1 MNIHEL
7 NLLVVED
14 DDFQRQTLL
23 TMLRSLGVT
32 TISGASNGKQALEHI
47 RGVNSKPVDIA
58 LCDLNMPEM
67 DGMEFLR
74 HLGQESHNTAV
85 IITSAEDSK
94 LLASVGR
101 MTKMYGIQ
109 LLGAIEK
116 PIMLAHLKELLS
128 KYDRSAKKEQPSIS
142 AKSFTLEEILQ
153 GIRANQFEPYY
164 QPKVDLK
171 TGRLVGAEALARWIH
186 PEQGVIGP
194 SSFIPQLEQ
203 ARNVDNLTFH
213 ILKKSALACRSF
225 HDQGHLL
232 TISVN
237 LSLVSLDDTTL
248 ADKIT
253 QVVREAGIDPQYI
266 VLEITESAAMTE
278 TAHALENLARLC
290 MNGFALS
297 IDDYGTGYSSMQQ
310 LTRVAFSELK
320 IDQSF
325 VKDFADNKALR
336 VVVESSIDM
345 AHKLLVKSVAEGV
358 ESQQDWDTLAS
369 IGCDTAQGYFIAKP
383 MDLTAFYAF
392 IANYKNK
399 PVAQLPQSGPQT
411 SLNQNK
417 IKILVVD
424 DDDFARKIIL
434 RVLHDF
440 GFSNIIDIDSAESA
454 IKLFEGN
461 TFDLV
466 ITDINMPGMN
476 GLEFIRLI
484 RAGKTH
490 AKPETRIMVLS
501 SFSQT
506 QILGTALALDINGF
520 LVKPIIPAVLEEKL
534 AQALSERLH
543 LHSPLAYEAVKTEL
557 KSLPS
562 LDDRPSNTPVG
573 SAITLG
579 NQKARSS
586 KENLKSQHLSLYR
599 LRPGMILK
607 EDVHLKDGTLILS
620 SGHTLSELSIN
631 RLIDLKVL
639 LPADGIAVQEVLK
652 DG

>member
-1 MNIHEL
+1 MRIDEL

-23 TMLRSLGVT
+23 SMLRSLGAT
-32 TISGASNGKQALEHI
+32 SISGVSNGKQALEMIH
-47 RGVNSKPVDIA
+47 RSDAKPFDVA

-74 HLGQESHNTAV
+74 HLGQEHRNIA
-85 IITSAEDSK
+85 IIILSSLDSK

-101 MTKMYGIQ
+101 MTKMYGMQ

-116 PIMLAHLKELLS
+116 PILLAHLKELLS
-128 KYDRSAKKEQPSIS
+128 KYDHMAKKEPQSVP

-153 GIRANQFEPYY
+153 GIRANQFEPYF
-164 QPKVDLK
+164 QPKVEMK
-171 TGRLVGAEALARWIH
+171 TGRLAGAEALARWIH
-186 PEQGVIGP
+186 PKYGVIGP
-194 SSFIPQLEQ
+194 YAFIPLLEQ
-203 ARNVDNLTFH
+203 TRNIDDLTFH
-213 ILKKSALACRSF
+213 ILRKSAIACRSF
-225 HDQGHLL
+225 HEQGHLL

-237 LSLVSLDDTTL
+237 LSLVSLDETDL

-253 QVVREAGIDPQYI
+253 QAVREAGIDPQYI
-266 VLEITESAAMTE
+266 VLEITESAAMTD
-278 TAHALENLARLC
+278 AALALENLARLC
-290 MNGFALS
+290 MKGFALS
-297 IDDYGTGYSSMQQ
+297 IDDYGTGYSSLQQ
-310 LTRVAFSELK
+310 LTRIAFSELK

-345 AHKLLVKSVAEGV
+345 AHKLHVKSVAEGV
-358 ESQQDWDTLAS
+358 ESQQDWDALAS

-383 MDLTAFYAF
+383 MDLTAFRAF
-392 IANYKNK
+392 MADYKNK
-399 PVAQLPQSGPQT
+399 TATRLPTSVPQAF
-411 SLNQNK
+411 QKQDK

-424 DDDFARKIIL
+424 DDDFTRKIIL
-434 RVLHDF
+434 RVLHDS
-440 GFSNIIDIDSAESA
+440 GFSNTTDTDSAESA
-454 IKLFEGN
+454 LRLLEGN
-461 TFDLV
+461 AFDLI
-466 ITDINMPGMN
+466 ITDVNMSGMN

-490 AKPETRIMVLS
+490 AKPETRIVVLS
-501 SFSQT
+501 SLSQT
-506 QILGTALALDINGF
+506 QILGVALALDINGF

-534 AQALSERLH
+534 AQAMSERLH

-557 KSLPS
+557 K
-562 LDDRPSNTPVG
+562 G
-573 SAITLG
+573 SPRLNEQPANPRLEAAITLG
-579 NQKARSS
+579 NKVARSDAVNT
-586 KENLKSQHLSLYR
+586 KAHHLSLYR
-599 LRPGMILK
+599 LRPGMMLR

-639 LPADGIAVQEVLK
+639 LPANGVVVQESV
-652 DG
+652 